1 MYEKQKRRRTIV
13 CGERYRLP
21 DIKLRVDNIFFIY
34 IILTCA
40 EERRR
45 GISRDKGKKRKKEGG
60 YMKRAANKTGG
71 SSGGGG
77 FMAADFESSSSLF
90 SDLPGPPK
98 TTVACFLYPL
108 VEDDSLDLRGKSQ
121 KKAHRVVAGV
131 IKSLNFG
138 IYLIRGIKRILLPL
152 LVFFFPFFS
161 FANLDDRFMFCGTH
175 VQRISGQK
183 KKKTTLFCILHK
195 VYRRVHKA
203 LRSCCFQA
211 L

>member
-45 GISRDKGKKRKKEGG
+45 GISRDKGKRKKEGG

>member
-45 GISRDKGKKRKKEGG
+45 GISRDKGKKKRKKEGG

-121 KKAHRVVAGV
+121 KKSASCRCGCDQ
-131 IKSLNFG
+131 KSKLWDLFDPWHQTHFAATLG
-138 IYLIRGIKRILLPL
+138 FL
-152 LVFFFPFFS
+152 FPFLF
-161 FANLDDRFMFCGTH
+161 FCKSRRQICFVVHTFRELVG
-175 VQRISGQK
+175 K
-183 KKKTTLFCILHK
+183 KKKENYFILHFAQG
-195 VYRRVHKA
+195 V
-203 LRSCCFQA
+203 SESS
-211 L
+211 

>member
-1 MYEKQKRRRTIV
+1 MKNRNDDGQLSAVNVTD
-13 CGERYRLP
+13 YRILSFVW
-21 DIKLRVDNIFFIY
+21 IIFFSY
-34 IILTCA
+34 TLFLPVQ
-40 EERRR
+40 RR
-45 GISRDKGKKRKKEGG
+45 GGGEESVETKVKKKKRKKEGG

-161 FANLDDRFMFCGTH
+161 FANLDDRFVLWYT
-175 VQRISGQK
+175 
-183 KKKTTLFCILHK
+183 
-195 VYRRVHKA
+195 
-203 LRSCCFQA
+203 RSEN
-211 L
+211 

>member
-45 GISRDKGKKRKKEGG
+45 GISRDKGKRKKEGG

-183 KKKTTLFCILHK
+183 KKENYFILHFAQG
-195 VYRRVHKA
+195 V
-203 LRSCCFQA
+203 SESS
-211 L
+211 